1 MQEAVG
7 FAYALDRVVWFPLRL
22 VAGLFRLATRGP
34 SQSVS
39 VPCSDHAYSGKA
51 ICALLRDNGV
61 ATWDLQF
68 QPYDYCYRFN
78 VARADAA
85 AAAQVLTQYQIPSDL
100 QPAPS
105 VYQPQPARP
114 QAQTRSAKRWLFG

>member
-34 SQSVS
+34 WETVS
-39 VPCSDHAYSGKA
+39 VPCEGHAYSGKA
-51 ICALLRDNGV
+51 IRTILRQNGV
-61 ATWDLQF
+61 KAWDLQF

-85 AAAQVLTQYQIPSDL
+85 AAAQVLAQYQIPNNL
-100 QPAPS
+100 QVSPG

-114 QAQTRSAKRWLFG
+114 QARSAKRWLLG